1 MSTQLP
7 YVFDLL
13 YDFKTLEQLNDHLSG
28 KRRSATSATDLELY
42 QLANENGVVC
52 DSCKVMEEPEMR
64 MVALLKHLT
73 KPECGVMPDLVTKI
87 KELLKETGHGD
98 R

>member
-28 KRRSATSATDLELY
+28 KCRCATSATDLELY
-42 QLANENGVVC
+42 QLANEHGVDCV
-52 DSCKVMEEPEMR
+52 KVDLKEP
-64 MVALLKHLT
+64 ADKLAGLLKTLT
-73 KPECGVMPDLVTKI
+73 RPEFGLMPDVVTKI
-87 KELLKETGHGD
+87 NDALKENGYGD
-98 R
+98 H

>member
-13 YDFKTLEQLNDHLSG
+13 YDLKTLEQLNDHLSG
-28 KRRSATSATDLELY
+28 RQRYSVHATDAELY
-42 QLANENGVVC
+42 AFARQQGVDC
-52 DSCKVMEEPEMR
+52 DGSKVVETAEMR
-64 MVALLKHLT
+64 MATLLKHLT
-73 KPECGVMPDLVTKI
+73 KPECGVMPDLVMRINK
-87 KELLKETGHGD
+87 LLEEVGHGH

>member
-42 QLANENGVVC
+42 QLANENGVDC
-52 DSCKVMEEPEMR
+52 DGSKVMESAEMR
-64 MVALLKHLT
+64 AVALLKYLT
-73 KPECGVMPDLVTKI
+73 KPECGLMPDLVMRVKT
-87 KELLKETGHGD
+87 LLKETGHGD
-98 R
+98 H